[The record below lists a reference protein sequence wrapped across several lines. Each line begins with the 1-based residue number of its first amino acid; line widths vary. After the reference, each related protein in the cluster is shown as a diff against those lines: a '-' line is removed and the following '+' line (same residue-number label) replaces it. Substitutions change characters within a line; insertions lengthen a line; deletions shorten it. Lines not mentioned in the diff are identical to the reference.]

1 MRYLWRITENNK
13 VTQGWL
19 NAEDTAA
26 VSKVLNRNHPD
37 AQVIYI
43 EPDPEEDDES
53 WIPCDDIL

>member
-13 VTQGWL
+13 VTQGWMSAD
-19 NAEDTAA
+19 NPTA

-43 EPDPEEDDES
+43 EEAPEDGDES
-53 WIPCDDIL
+53 WIPCDDVL